1 MQANDEDKAAGEA
14 DDPGYKETRV
24 VKTLW
29 PKQAGTIRLTRR
41 FGSTLVCVRYRHDAT
56 GLHRFTTVEVVV
68 DEAPISGTRVDRQIY
83 GVRIGLHEHELRAR
97 AKAHG
102 ARWDNQAKLWRMR
115 GQAVKLLGLRRRI
128 RET

>member
-1 MQANDEDKAAGEA
+1 MQDNDTDR
-14 DDPGYKETRV
+14 DPPGHKTTHV

-29 PKQAGTIRLTRR
+29 PKQAGTIRLTQR
-41 FGSTLVCVRYRHDAT
+41 FGSALVCVRYRHDAA

-68 DEAPISGTRVDRQIY
+68 DEAPVSSTRLDRQIY
-83 GVRIGLHEHELRAR
+83 GVRIGLHEPELRAR

-115 GQAVKLLGLRRRI
+115 GKAVKLLGLYRRI
-128 RET
+128 RNT